1 VKVSLN
7 IYYAVHNVR
16 LHRKHSVMLFQGK
29 SCNMALT
36 VVALGRRERFVLKYF
51 RILLKVNIWKS
62 TVFT

>member
-1 VKVSLN
+1 MVSLN

-16 LHRKHSVMLFQGK
+16 LRRKHSASLFQGN
-29 SCNMALT
+29 SCNMTLT
-36 VVALGRRERFVLKYF
+36 VVTLERRERFVLKYF